1 MRVDGS
7 ANPTM
12 PKNPAQYLTWTW
24 VMACGGGHAEAI
36 EATAAAATAELGTV
50 AAAVEA
56 TGLGGTERRR
66 HTGATHIDT
75 QL

>member
-1 MRVDGS
+1 MDMG
-7 ANPTM
+7 
-12 PKNPAQYLTWTW
+12 
-24 VMACGGGHAEAI
+24 MACGGGHAEGI
-36 EATAAAATAELGTV
+36 EATAAAATAEVGTV